1 MGNTM
6 TDEDKAILKL
16 ATAPYKYAA
25 AREAHAR
32 EQFGLTA
39 TQYWQAV
46 NRIIDTPAAR
56 ATDPHGAA
64 LLIRQRTTRSTGTLR
79 RRLL

>member
-25 AREAHAR
+25 AREADAR
-32 EQFGLTA
+32 ERFGLTA
-39 TQYWQAV
+39 TQYSQAV
-46 NRIIDTPAAR
+46 NRIIDTPVAR
-56 ATDPHGAA
+56 ATDPHGTA

-79 RRLL
+79 RRLF

>member
-16 ATAPYKYAA
+16 ATAPYKYSA
-25 AREAHAR
+25 AREADAT
-32 EQFGLTA
+32 EQFGLTP

-46 NRIIDTPAAR
+46 NRIIDNPAAR
-56 ATDPHGAA
+56 AADPHGTAR
-64 LLIRQRTTRSTGTLR
+64 LIQQRTTRSKGALR
-79 RRLL
+79 RRLF

>member
-25 AREAHAR
+25 ARESDAR
-32 EQFGLTA
+32 ERFGLTP

-56 ATDPHGAA
+56 AADPHGTAH
-64 LLIRQRTTRSTGTLR
+64 LIRQRTTRAKGALR
-79 RRLL
+79 RRLF